1 MRKFVNCSGKSAGW
15 NPEFRKSRRGRYYDA
30 HKMFKDWHEE
40 AKGIDDE
47 DEECQSDPGEE
58 DGEDGEVPSTIQT
71 FMQGPQGSDTCEL
84 EATFVE
90 NFCDDALLECLHKG
104 TRIDLPDNRK
114 NIWFAGSCTSGAG
127 SSKLQPQWLTSQN
140 FYAEFKKH
148 CMKAQ
153 DIPGVSSGPTH
164 ETSPDDGDMGA
175 REATSS
181 SSPAKHTVPHQA
193 AAALL
198 PKHQNQQGNG
208 HHLIFV
214 NDPDSLNFCALIG
227 TASCHLTSPLGK
239 TLYNHLA
246 SVASIDIE
254 TLSDRFLTFRLS
266 FSLPYCA
273 WRSSQEPCSDQRRTR
288 TNEPLRHFRDV
299 SLLNL
304 EPDKAPAFLYEAQI
318 SCVVAGFDE
327 WTWTALCLQ
336 DSYFEGKA
344 GENAQQYSKDDKA
357 GANTNPFL
365 RPGLTEAGLPF
376 HKARQFFLRIFSV
389 RLKQVR
395 KEWRNIVTNIKNSV
409 SKYEKN
415 HHHLLL
421 QAPRPGNTRH
431 DEADIRSSLDW
442 VNAVMSITTLL
453 SELLSKTVDACA
465 KFTKT
470 DAVNFRDFRNISYG
484 EQMLQTIQNTIQSLA
499 GLEADLKAITR
510 RCKEFDRK
518 LEFRIQLEAIRMG
531 NCQKSLSTIMMLY
544 VSPIAMSAQIF
555 STQENLMPA
564 IPRNF
569 GTFAVLALI
578 FGIATHFIV
587 RYQDQP
593 VHDWKKR
600 SAPTTQLLYGDV
612 TRFWAVCRDMLRLLL
627 RHTAKYGARAN
638 TLFAELFQFLRR
650 HRPIAPPPEGEELEM
665 VLPLRGDP
673 VAWQDM
679 AFPPPIPSGT
689 TRCAID
695 LSHAV

>member
-175 REATSS
+175 REAT
-181 SSPAKHTVPHQA
+181 
-193 AAALL
+193 
-198 PKHQNQQGNG
+198 
-208 HHLIFV
+208 
-214 NDPDSLNFCALIG
+214 
-227 TASCHLTSPLGK
+227 
-239 TLYNHLA
+239 Y
-246 SVASIDIE
+246 
-254 TLSDRFLTFRLS
+254 
-266 FSLPYCA
+266 
-273 WRSSQEPCSDQRRTR
+273 
-288 TNEPLRHFRDV
+288 
-299 SLLNL
+299 
-304 EPDKAPAFLYEAQI
+304 KAPAFLYEAQI